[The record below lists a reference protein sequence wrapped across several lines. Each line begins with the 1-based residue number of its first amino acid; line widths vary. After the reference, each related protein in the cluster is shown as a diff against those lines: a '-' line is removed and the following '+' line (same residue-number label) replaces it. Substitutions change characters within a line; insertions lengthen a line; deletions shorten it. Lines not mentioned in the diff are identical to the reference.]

1 MTTTQATRDSANG
14 LSFQRC
20 PVTRQLM
27 PNRVR
32 SFDGFHVSYNNSSSD
47 YGCPTTALVLG
58 GRVFLILNGD
68 HAGDL
73 IEAAEL
79 GGLPGCMDLFIERIA
94 SANSRSEHMAA
105 FGLADDPFGLH
116 ATMHSLF
123 GQGCMGRL
131 ATAISDQMVCHSQ
144 PREATDAN

>member
-14 LSFQRC
+14 LSSQRC

-79 GGLPGCMDLFIERIA
+79 GGLQGCMYLFIERIA

-105 FGLADDPFGLH
+105 FGLTEDPFGLQS
-116 ATMHSLF
+116 TVLTLIGQSSLE
-123 GQGCMGRL
+123 QAVTKIRR
-131 ATAISDQMVCHSQ
+131 A
-144 PREATDAN
+144 